1 MDERPWKQDMEAAA
15 KWFAEAGGRGVAS
28 GDYNLAGCYE
38 RGCGVPRE
46 VDKARKL
53 YARALRRGVFK
64 AHLALGYLAV
74 YLEAWGDTFISS
86 IIRPG
91 PLTRLFCSTLFNC
104 CKKKISVYG
113 TPHS

>member
-1 MDERPWKQDMEAAA
+1 MEAAA

-38 RGCGVPRE
+38 RGCGVSLD

-74 YLEAWGDTFISS
+74 YLEAWLDTFISS
-86 IIRPG
+86 MIRPG
-91 PLTRLFCSTLFNC
+91 P
-104 CKKKISVYG
+104 
-113 TPHS
+113 